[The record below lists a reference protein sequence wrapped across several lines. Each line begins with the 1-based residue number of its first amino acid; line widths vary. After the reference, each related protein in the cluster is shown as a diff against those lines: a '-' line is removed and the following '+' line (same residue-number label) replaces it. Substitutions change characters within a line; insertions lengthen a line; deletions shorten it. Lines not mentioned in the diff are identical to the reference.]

1 MALSGTFHRCPLF
14 RGFWRPQ
21 RTSSQLWPYGFMPYA
36 APVRLVADVLA
47 ETARRK
53 IARASV
59 NRLTNA
65 PIIAR
70 RGWRQPAVRF

>member
-1 MALSGTFHRCPLF
+1 MALRIIIGMSAFPRLLK
-14 RGFWRPQ
+14 PQ

-47 ETARRK
+47 ETARRN

-70 RGWRQPAVRF
+70 RGGRQPAVRF